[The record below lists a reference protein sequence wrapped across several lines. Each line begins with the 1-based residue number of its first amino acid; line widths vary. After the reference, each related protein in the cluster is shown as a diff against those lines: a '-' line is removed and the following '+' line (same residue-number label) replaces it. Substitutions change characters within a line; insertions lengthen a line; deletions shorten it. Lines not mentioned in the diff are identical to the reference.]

1 MQIIYKIYQKDV
13 TGITDALSLAEKNAQ
28 WELVTIFKNSTKPD
42 ALKYIEFCLGIE
54 ELKAKFDYDGRSLKF
69 KIEEEYME
77 SVPKS
82 ITDKLVEFI
91 RKDLAS
97 NIHESTKAKCTHDG
111 VNLKHIPCNLEN
123 FYIKAN
129 GTQPCK

>member
-13 TGITDALSLAEKNAQ
+13 TGITDALSLAKKNAQ
-28 WELVTIFKNSTKPD
+28 WELVTILQNSTKAD

-77 SVPKS
+77 SP
-82 ITDKLVEFI
+82 L
-91 RKDLAS
+91 
-97 NIHESTKAKCTHDG
+97 KCTAKN
-111 VNLKHIPCNLEN
+111 VN
-123 FYIKAN
+123 IKAN
-129 GTQPCK
+129 GAQPCK

>member
-28 WELVTIFKNSTKPD
+28 WELVTIFQNSTKAD
-42 ALKYIEFCLGIE
+42 AIKYIEFCLGIE

-69 KIEEEYME
+69 KIEEEYMGGV
-77 SVPKS
+77 SKS
-82 ITDKLVEFI
+82 ITDELIDFI

-97 NIHESTKAKCTHDG
+97 NTHKSTKAKQAHDG